1 MKDKEAPSLGLPGML
16 KGPEET
22 SESRNERLEELKKKR
37 QKEDMELAKRISQ
50 IARKKQD
57 EEQKD
62 TVRIETAIDRLY
74 QMVQR
79 YKRIRIDDDLARR
92 LGVSRAQIENWAL
105 ILEEHKLVELRYPAI
120 GEPEIRALE
129 EKKT

>member
-1 MKDKEAPSLGLPGML
+1 
-16 KGPEET
+16 
-22 SESRNERLEELKKKR
+22 
-37 QKEDMELAKRISQ
+37 LAKRISQ